1 VLTGPRHQ
9 LSLGRLADSRVLS
22 VDPSHDRDTSTTTTT
37 MTSTMTLT
45 PTTHDKVN
53 LGRLVPKLQENTP
66 LPNAVDSYQE
76 WLKVQGALQVCVLR

>member
-1 VLTGPRHQ
+1 
-9 LSLGRLADSRVLS
+9 
-22 VDPSHDRDTSTTTTT
+22 

-53 LGRLVPKLQENTP
+53 LGRLVRKLQENTP

-76 WLKVQGALQVCVLR
+76 WLKVQGTLQVRVLRQCLDRASDATFRRKSSMLESS